1 MKLVKLLIFF
11 FSSGHYIKIVSWL
24 LFGQNRNRTELIS
37 ATWPLGKWEYE
48 NKKDETDRGK
58 FPTQRSR
65 EEVSQSINYR
75 AR

>member
-1 MKLVKLLIFF
+1 MIKKTLVEEDAMKLVKLLIF

-48 NKKDETDRGK
+48 NKKMRQTEENS
-58 FPTQRSR
+58 QRNAA
-65 EEVSQSINYR
+65 EKK
-75 AR
+75 